1 MKGITDGIRQ
11 MDSETQT
18 VREQIVSV
26 QEVSMS
32 NASGVQ
38 SVSGAAQ
45 EQSASMEEI
54 SAETRTLSN
63 LADQLAGETKVF
75 KL

>member
-1 MKGITDGIRQ
+1 